1 MSTVSQHECK
11 FFTKPWRGF
20 KRCTRCRQEYTT
32 HGGDGK
38 TWAQVMTIRHFAE
51 KWLPAISG
59 TVPEK
64 MMTVQ
69 VAYPFEFNC
78 YESWNVVYRVRFDFS
93 DVTERNQ
100 RGLGTRTD
108 VMNGWMSQWAE
119 TFNKID
125 AEAEAYYKQ
134 RTSRDYEIGDNAY
147 AEMRRIIQS

>member
-1 MSTVSQHECK
+1 
-11 FFTKPWRGF
+11 
-20 KRCTRCRQEYTT
+20 
-32 HGGDGK
+32 
-38 TWAQVMTIRHFAE
+38 MTIRHFAE

-59 TVPEK
+59 TDPEK

-69 VAYPFEFNC
+69 VAYPFEWNC
-78 YESWNVVYRVRFDFS
+78 YEAWKVVYRVRFDFS

-134 RTSRDYEIGDNAY
+134 RTSRDYEIGDNTY